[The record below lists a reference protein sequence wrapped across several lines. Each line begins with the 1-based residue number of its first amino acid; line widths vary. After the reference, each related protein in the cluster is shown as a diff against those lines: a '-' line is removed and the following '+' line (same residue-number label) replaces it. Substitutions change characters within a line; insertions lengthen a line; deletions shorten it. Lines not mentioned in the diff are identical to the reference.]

1 MALRAALVP
10 RSSSDQIPPSP
21 LRTFSRL
28 CVRECVVF
36 MDNYFL
42 GVAGTLYVAEDV
54 VPAYRSMLHLA
65 TIITPNW
72 FEVE

>member
-1 MALRAALVP
+1 MG
-10 RSSSDQIPPSP
+10 D
-21 LRTFSRL
+21 
-28 CVRECVVF
+28 
-36 MDNYFL
+36 
-42 GVAGTLYVAEDV
+42 AGTLYVADDV